1 MDLCDPL
8 AGRRV
13 MRVNVEDTG
22 MLVLVLVPVVLVGV
36 PVAVDEVGRTQ
47 DRPILQDRLGRA

>member
-1 MDLCDPL
+1 
-8 AGRRV
+8 